1 MQEIIDQFAIDKEKM
16 EVIVSKLLEEMENG
30 LQDKPSTL
38 QMLPTY
44 APIPTGKEV
53 GTFMGID
60 VGGTNLR
67 VLLLEIPEP
76 GVRGELKSVECIM
89 PKTST
94 TIDQFFGFIAQKIK
108 EFVENN
114 NLKEKEIKAGLT
126 FSFAV
131 EQIAIDKGIQQSW
144 SKGWDIKESIGKD
157 IVEIFHNQLAK
168 VNVKNIRIVAF
179 INDTVGTFA
188 NLAYDDASCGM
199 GLIFGTGTNGCYIE
213 KTSNFASSKLKS
225 VYKEDYMIV
234 NTEWGGLQF
243 PELGLNRFDD
253 MINDISV
260 NKDQQRY
267 EKMISGIY
275 MGWIGYRSNRRKTR
289 REYSRSEDREDRHRR
304 VAEEEHYNRNIRRRA
319 DRSPSLSPLGDK
331 LHSRWDEQ
339 PKAIDSVQISQQLN
353 VHQER
358 AAKRIYVGN
367 INSST
372 SEKDIVD
379 AFNEAMRRGDYVDK
393 NDPRDI
399 ITHIEV
405 NYERSYAFLEFRT
418 LEEAVK
424 ALSLDG
430 LTIKGA
436 SVKVRR
442 PKDYNPVLPFISG
455 LSQLME
461 PGTTNPRE
469 SILYM
474 GNIPLQMTDEQ
485 IRKKLENLNPLKK
498 FFVIRDPDLGAPQGK
513 CYCLF
518 EYQNPEYKEKILTFD
533 GINLGGNKIEVCS
546 GVDGFKHLPKASLNE
561 LFSKMFPHTTDLVI
575 GTLLNSS
582 VGYSTVFEKILKPS
596 EKIEDQHVSRI
607 IVIFNMVYPEDLID
621 QQRYIELI
629 DDIRFV
635 CQEYGEVESISIP
648 RPTEENKK
656 PSGLGRV
663 FIEFK
668 TIDGAI
674 RCWKEIVKKRYD
686 NRSLLVGFY
695 SEKKYANR
703 MFGYMEEEKE
713 DDEEKGTQMEEIPN
727 EQPQT
732 ITTEIKENN
741 NQNKITIKELSNT
754 SPQNEIKAGIH
765 QNEINEGIHQNEINE
780 GIHQNEIIQ
789 GEKTKEETKEDNN
802 QTNDLKE
809 IKMEEEIN
817 LQGQNKIKESSIQET
832 KMEEERKKIEDQTE
846 TTKEKSLNSLTQNEI
861 METDNQKDVIAQE
874 ETKGGDN
881 QNNITYDIKPENE
894 IQNDEIKEVLNISA
908 QNEIKE
914 YDNKSVELGQ
924 SKIEEIKENSDTK
937 NFLKKEE
944 EVVPNTSTQNKVEES
959 IIQEVKMEEE
969 KTERKE

>member
-1 MQEIIDQFAIDKEKM
+1 MAGRYDRSRSRERRYDRDSRS
-16 EVIVSKLLEEMENG
+16 VSRRRRS
-30 LQDKPSTL
+30 D
-38 QMLPTY
+38 
-44 APIPTGKEV
+44 
-53 GTFMGID
+53 
-60 VGGTNLR
+60 
-67 VLLLEIPEP
+67 
-76 GVRGELKSVECIM
+76 
-89 PKTST
+89 
-94 TIDQFFGFIAQKIK
+94 
-108 EFVENN
+108 
-114 NLKEKEIKAGLT
+114 
-126 FSFAV
+126 
-131 EQIAIDKGIQQSW
+131 
-144 SKGWDIKESIGKD
+144 
-157 IVEIFHNQLAK
+157 
-168 VNVKNIRIVAF
+168 
-179 INDTVGTFA
+179 
-188 NLAYDDASCGM
+188 
-199 GLIFGTGTNGCYIE
+199 
-213 KTSNFASSKLKS
+213 
-225 VYKEDYMIV
+225 
-234 NTEWGGLQF
+234 
-243 PELGLNRFDD
+243 
-253 MINDISV
+253 
-260 NKDQQRY
+260 
-267 EKMISGIY
+267 
-275 MGWIGYRSNRRKTR
+275 YRSSDYSRERDDRRRYYDRYDRREYSPRDRIRYKSSRRRTR
-289 REYSRSEDREDRHRR
+289 REYSRNEDREDRHRR
-304 VAEEEHYNRNIRRRA
+304 VPEEERYNRSIRRRA

-331 LHSRWDEQ
+331 LPSRWDEQ

-393 NDPRDI
+393 NDTRDI

-485 IRKKLENLNPLKK
+485 IRKKLENLNPLKN

-607 IVIFNMVYPEDLID
+607 IIIFNMVYPEDLTD

-668 TIDGAI
+668 TIEGAI
-674 RCWKEIVKKRYD
+674 KCWKEIIKKRYD

-703 MFGYMEEEKE
+703 MFGYMEEEK
-713 DDEEKGTQMEEIPN
+713 DDEEEKDTRMEEAPN
-727 EQPQT
+727 ELSQNT
-732 ITTEIKENN
+732 TTEIKEND
-741 NQNKITIKELSNT
+741 NQNIPIIKELPNT
-754 SPQNEIKAGIH
+754 TLQNEVRENIH
-765 QNEINEGIHQNEINE
+765 QNENVQE
-780 GIHQNEIIQ
+780 
-789 GEKTKEETKEDNN
+789 EKIKEETKENNN
-802 QTNDLKE
+802 QPNDLKE
-809 IKMEEEIN
+809 IKIEEDIN
-817 LQGQNKIKESSIQET
+817 PQNNIQET
-832 KMEEERKKIEDQTE
+832 KMEEEKTE
-846 TTKEKSLNSLTQNEI
+846 TKNQHEVTNENSLNSLPQNEI
-861 METDNQKDVIAQE
+861 METINQKDIITQKQ
-874 ETKGGDN
+874 TKDCDG
-881 QNNITYDIKPENE
+881 QNNITYDNKIEKE
-894 IQNDEIKEVLNISA
+894 IQNNGTREILNVPA

-914 YDNKSVELGQ
+914 CNYQSIYLEQSGMEEEVPNVVPQNKIEGDITQEVKTE
-924 SKIEEIKENSDTK
+924 EEIKE
-937 NFLKKEE
+937 
-944 EVVPNTSTQNKVEES
+944 
-959 IIQEVKMEEE
+959 
-969 KTERKE
+969 